1 MVLATWDMAVVQ
13 TASDSHAVVV
23 HCLADVEACVEI
35 IACF

>member
-13 TASDSHAVVV
+13 TAPDCYAVVIY
-23 HCLADVEACVEI
+23 CLADIETCVEI